1 MRDGTTD
8 TPESA
13 VAQVAALAPGESYA
27 RARFIPRVHVTP
39 DRIRT
44 TKQRL
49 LSALT
54 PVIARAKEIAI
65 RRKVSADYRIHSFHE
80 LTRDCDVVVAAVI
93 VRKEDELDL

>member
-1 MRDGTTD
+1 MKDGTTD

-27 RARFIPRVHVTP
+27 RARFIPRVMVTP

-54 PVIARAKEIAI
+54 PVIARAKE
-65 RRKVSADYRIHSFHE
+65 KVPADYRIHSFHE
-80 LTRDCDVVVAAVI
+80 LTRDCDVVVAAII